1 MTAPEPIVRRDHIA
15 GIILAGGLSRRMFA
29 ADVQV
34 GAQRDKGLLDIGT
47 KPMLA
52 HVIERIRPQVG
63 ALAINANGDP
73 DRFAAFGLPVVP
85 DTIDG
90 FVGPLAGVLAGM
102 RWAAANV
109 PAARWV
115 ASVSAD
121 APFLPHDLV
130 ARLEAAIAQRG
141 SANIDR
147 ANPIAIAQS
156 GSEVHPVIGLW
167 PVALADDLDAALRG
181 GLRKV
186 LAWTDKHG
194 TVPVEFEMTVAGLE
208 NVDPFFN
215 ANTPDEMAQARRLM
229 SLIEEPRT

>member
-1 MTAPEPIVRRDHIA
+1 MSSPATIAPSAPIA

-29 ADVQV
+29 ADRER
-34 GAQRDKGLLDIGT
+34 GAAPDGQRDKGLLDIGD

-52 HVIERIRPQVG
+52 HVIERIAPQVG
-63 ALAINANGDP
+63 RLAVNANGDAS
-73 DRFAAFGLPVVP
+73 RFAPFGLPVVS

-102 RWAAANV
+102 KWAAANV
-109 PAARWV
+109 PGARWV

-130 ARLEAAIAQRG
+130 RRLEAAVAQRG
-141 SANIDR
+141 NA
-147 ANPIAIAQS
+147 IAIAQS
-156 GSEVHPVIGLW
+156 GDELHPVIGLW
-167 PVALADDLDAALRG
+167 PIALADDLEAALRG

-194 TVPVEFEMTVAGLE
+194 TVPVAFELAAAGRE
-208 NVDPFFN
+208 SVDPFFN
-215 ANTPDEMAQARRLM
+215 ANTPEEMEQARRLM
-229 SLIEEPRT
+229 LLVEGRPT

>member
-1 MTAPEPIVRRDHIA
+1 MSSPATIAPSAPIA

-29 ADVQV
+29 ADRER
-34 GAQRDKGLLDIGT
+34 GAAPDGQRDKGLLDIGD

-52 HVIERIRPQVG
+52 HVIERIAPQVG
-63 ALAINANGDP
+63 RLAVNANGDAS
-73 DRFAAFGLPVVP
+73 RFAPFGLPVVS

-109 PAARWV
+109 PGARWV

-130 ARLEAAIAQRG
+130 RRLEAAVAQRG
-141 SANIDR
+141 NA
-147 ANPIAIAQS
+147 IAIAQS
-156 GSEVHPVIGLW
+156 GDELHPVIGLW
-167 PVALADDLDAALRG
+167 PIALADDLEAALRG

-194 TVPVEFEMTVAGLE
+194 TVPVAFELAAAGRE
-208 NVDPFFN
+208 SVDPFFN
-215 ANTPDEMAQARRLM
+215 ANTPEEMEQARRLM
-229 SLIEEPRT
+229 LLVEGRPT